1 MKIHHTEQAPK
12 AVGPYSQAVSLD
24 GWLFTSGQVGLD
36 PATGKLV
43 AGGFDAQARQV
54 LANLRS
60 ILRNAGV
67 DFDRV
72 VKTTVFLAD
81 LGDFGKLNA
90 IYGAAMGDHRPA
102 RTTVQV
108 AALPIGA
115 AIEID
120 MVARLH

>member
-36 PATGKLV
+36 PVTGKLV
-43 AGGFDAQARQV
+43 EGGFEAQARRV
-54 LANLRS
+54 LANLRA
-60 ILRNAGV
+60 ILRHAGT

-90 IYGAAMGDHRPA
+90 IYGEAMGEHLPS

-108 AALPIGA
+108 AALPLGA

-120 MVARLH
+120 MVARL

>member
-1 MKIHHTEQAPK
+1 MKTHHTEQAPK
-12 AVGPYSQAVSLD
+12 AVGPYSQAVSID

-43 AGGFDAQARQV
+43 PGGFEAQARQV
-54 LANLRS
+54 LSNLRA

-81 LGDFGKLNA
+81 MADFQKLNA
-90 IYGAAMGDHRPA
+90 IYSEALGNNRPA
-102 RTTVQV
+102 RTTIQ
-108 AALPIGA
+108 AGALPIGA
-115 AIEID
+115 AIEIE
-120 MVARLH
+120 MIARL

>member
-1 MKIHHTEQAPK
+1 MKTHHTEQAPK
-12 AVGPYSQAVSLD
+12 AVGPYSQAVSID

-43 AGGFDAQARQV
+43 TGGFEAQARQV
-54 LANLRS
+54 LSNLRA

-81 LGDFGKLNA
+81 MGDFQKLNA
-90 IYGAAMGDHRPA
+90 IYSEALGSHRPA
-102 RTTVQV
+102 RTTIQ
-108 AALPIGA
+108 AGALPINA
-115 AIEID
+115 AIEIE
-120 MVARLH
+120 MVARL

>member
-1 MKIHHTEQAPK
+1 MKTHHTEQAPK
-12 AVGPYSQAVSLD
+12 AVGPYSQAVSID

-43 AGGFDAQARQV
+43 PGGFEAQARQV
-54 LANLRS
+54 LLNLRA

-81 LGDFGKLNA
+81 MADFQKLNA
-90 IYGAAMGDHRPA
+90 IYSEALGSHRPA
-102 RTTVQV
+102 RTTIQ
-108 AALPIGA
+108 AGGLPINA
-115 AIEID
+115 AIEIE
-120 MVARLH
+120 MVARL

>member
-43 AGGFDAQARQV
+43 GGGFEAQARQV

-90 IYGAAMGDHRPA
+90 IYGDAMGDHRPA

>member
-1 MKIHHTEQAPK
+1 MKTHHTEQAPK
-12 AVGPYSQAVSLD
+12 AVGPYSQAVSVD

-43 AGGFDAQARQV
+43 PGGFEAQARQV
-54 LANLRS
+54 LSNLRA

-81 LGDFGKLNA
+81 MADFQKLNA
-90 IYGAAMGDHRPA
+90 IYSETLGNHRPA
-102 RTTVQV
+102 RTTIQ
-108 AALPIGA
+108 AGALPISA
-115 AIEID
+115 AIEIE
-120 MVARLH
+120 MIARL

>member
-1 MKIHHTEQAPK
+1 MTIHHTDQAPH

-43 AGGFDAQARQV
+43 DGGFEAQARRV
-54 LANLRS
+54 LANLRA
-60 ILRNAGV
+60 ILRQAGV

-72 VKTTVFLAD
+72 VKVTVFLAD
-81 LGDFGKLNA
+81 LGDFAKLNA
-90 IYGAAMGDHRPA
+90 IYGEAMGTHRPA

-120 MVARLH
+120 MVARLP